1 MKYAVI
7 TGLLV
12 LAGIAGLAGYRF
24 YEIKRKSQAEAPQVQ
39 AAPVVV
45 NLVKAGRGEIRDV
58 GKFTGSLEADSYVII
73 SSKASGRLEKIAVNI
88 GDVVSHGQLIAELDA
103 EEQRQALL
111 QEEAN
116 LGVIAAELESATAQ
130 EELARRELARYQK
143 LRDDAIVSEADF
155 DAVEHAHR
163 VKQTQIAMSQAQR
176 QRQEAAIRGA
186 RTRLGYTR
194 IAAAWDEG
202 GGERL
207 VAERFVDPGVT
218 LAVNAPLVSLVDIG
232 QMRAVF
238 SAVETDYSRIFVGQ
252 TAEIQVDAYPGELFS
267 GKIIRIAPIL
277 NENSRQG
284 RVEIRVPNGDGRLKP
299 GMFVRIQIIF
309 QVKSDRILL
318 PLSAVVSRG
327 DRLGVFMARGS
338 GESLRA
344 ELVPVTLGIRSG
356 ETVEITSPEELA
368 GEVVTLGNHLLR
380 DQSPIRLPRAF
391 TMQKG
396 D

>member
-7 TGLLV
+7 TGLLALV
-12 LAGIAGLAGYRF
+12 GIAGLVGYRL
-24 YEIKRKSQAEAPQVQ
+24 YEIKRQSKVEAGQVQ

-45 NLVKAGRGEIRDV
+45 NLVKVSRGEIRDV
-58 GKFTGSLEADSYVII
+58 GAFTGSLEADSYVLI
-73 SSKASGRLEKIAVNI
+73 SSKASGRLERIAVNI
-88 GDVVSHGQLIAELDA
+88 GDVVKDGQLIAELDA

-116 LGVIAAELESATAQ
+116 LGVLAAELESAMAQ
-130 EELARRELARYQK
+130 EELARRELERYRK

-155 DAVEHAHR
+155 DAVEHTHR
-163 VKQTQIAMSQAQR
+163 VKQTQIAMIQAQM

-186 RTRLGYTR
+186 RTRLGYTQ
-194 IAAAWDEG
+194 IAVAWDRG

-232 QMRAVF
+232 EMRAVF
-238 SAVETDYSRIFVGQ
+238 SAVETDYSRIVVGQ
-252 TAEIQVDAYPGELFS
+252 TADIQVDAYPGELFT
-267 GKIIRIAPIL
+267 GRIMRIAPIL

-284 RVEIRVPNGDGRLKP
+284 RVEIGVPNGDRRLKP
-299 GMFVRIQIIF
+299 GMFVRIRITF

-318 PLSAVVSRG
+318 PLGAVVSRG
-327 DRLGVFMARGS
+327 DQLGVFVARGA
-338 GESLRA
+338 GESMRA
-344 ELVPVTLGIRSG
+344 ELVPVKLGIRSG
-356 ETVEITSPEELA
+356 EVVEITSPEDLS

-380 DQSPIRLPRAF
+380 DQTPIRLPRAF
-391 TMQKG
+391 SMQKG